1 MKRKIYYVV
10 TIADRFIKNKN
21 YWYEFDVPDGQQI
34 MFSALEIEFEQVDK
48 DPIKDASEALR
59 KWINE
64 NYPGKD
70 YRTYYWTLE
79 FI

>member
-10 TIADRFIKNKN
+10 TIADRFVKNN
-21 YWYEFDVPDGQQI
+21 NWAYPFDVPEGRQI
-34 MFSALEIEFEQVDK
+34 DYTNLLIEFEQVSK
-48 DPIKDASEALR
+48 DPIEDALVALAE
-59 KWINE
+59 WVQE
-64 NYPGKD
+64 NHPGMD